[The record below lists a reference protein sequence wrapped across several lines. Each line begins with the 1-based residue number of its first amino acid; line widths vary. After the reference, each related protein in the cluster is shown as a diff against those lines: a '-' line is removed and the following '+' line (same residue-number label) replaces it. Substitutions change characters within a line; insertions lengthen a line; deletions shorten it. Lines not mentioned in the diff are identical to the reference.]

1 LSQDKY
7 DKSSVESIFNFAK
20 LLTGKTLD
28 EVVTLPHSVA
38 NSSNKGNL
46 GGLVEAHFFELPPS
60 TRGIDFPEAR
70 LELKTTGLVMTSDGS
85 YRAKERLVLTMIN
98 YLKIVNEDWETSVFY
113 LKCKLMLILFYLY
126 EKGKLS
132 FDQRFVLDPILYRM
146 SEQDEIVIRRDWE
159 FIKAK
164 VRQGKAHEISEGDT
178 YYLGACRKG
187 AGGPDEPLR
196 PQPFSEVGAKARAF
210 SFKPSYI
217 NTLIQGQ
224 VSGGEA
230 LKIREAVTFEEATEL
245 KFKPYI
251 NLSIEEISSRVNH
264 FRTGNYQKGFNREL
278 ALRIL
283 AGPRKVVAELEKAG
297 IELKTIRLKS
307 NGAPKEA
314 MSFPGF
320 KYLEIVNQE
329 WEESTFFEKLESRFL
344 FIVFREDNEGI
355 ERLDK
360 VLYWNMPYEDR
371 LEAQRVWEET
381 KRRVAVDATNLPRG
395 SESRVAHVRP
405 KAKDARDTIPTPQ
418 GAMLVKK
425 CFWLNR
431 GYIQAILETQ
441 SL

>member
-1 LSQDKY
+1 
-7 DKSSVESIFNFAK
+7 
-20 LLTGKTLD
+20 
-28 EVVTLPHSVA
+28 
-38 NSSNKGNL
+38 
-46 GGLVEAHFFELPPS
+46 
-60 TRGIDFPEAR
+60 
-70 LELKTTGLVMTSDGS
+70 
-85 YRAKERLVLTMIN
+85 
-98 YLKIVNEDWETSVFY
+98 
-113 LKCKLMLILFYLY
+113 
-126 EKGKLS
+126 
-132 FDQRFVLDPILYRM
+132 
-146 SEQDEIVIRRDWE
+146 
-159 FIKAK
+159 
-164 VRQGKAHEISEGDT
+164 
-178 YYLGACRKG
+178 
-187 AGGPDEPLR
+187 
-196 PQPFSEVGAKARAF
+196 
-210 SFKPSYI
+210 
-217 NTLIQGQ
+217 
-224 VSGGEA
+224 
-230 LKIREAVTFEEATEL
+230 
-245 KFKPYI
+245 
-251 NLSIEEISSRVNH
+251 
-264 FRTGNYQKGFNREL
+264 
-278 ALRIL
+278 
-283 AGPRKVVAELEKAG
+283 
-297 IELKTIRLKS
+297 
-307 NGAPKEA
+307 